1 MHSRELDT
9 QLDTSILVRATPH
22 KVYDAIATAAGLD
35 GWFTS
40 GAEVDARPGGRI
52 RFRWRAWGADSYS
65 GEDGGPVLQAE
76 RPHVFEFQW
85 HPDGPAYATT
95 VRIEFAAHLQGTLV
109 RLTER
114 GFRDTPA
121 GRRRQLD
128 CAAGWGEALALCK
141 IWVEHGVRY

>member
-1 MHSRELDT
+1 MRRRDSEDDRE
-9 QLDTSILVRATPH
+9 PEE
-22 KVYDAIATAAGLD
+22 AAGD
-35 GWFTS
+35 P
-40 GAEVDARPGGRI
+40 EPPKGGLTESRTGI
-52 RFRWRAWGADSYS
+52 VSSLR
-65 GEDGGPVLQAE
+65 

>member
-1 MHSRELDT
+1 MHPGQDRST
-9 QLDTSILVRATPH
+9 
-22 KVYDAIATAAGLD
+22 GLD
-35 GWFTS
+35 S
-40 GAEVDARPGGRI
+40 GMPFQPHWRIVPGS
-52 RFRWRAWGADSYS
+52 RFRWREWGADSYS